1 MAAENSY
8 SPPQSDVNLGLGSP
22 DGQLPLASR
31 GARLGARI
39 LDGLVESGPLI
50 LFIIVGTVMSGMNGG
65 GSSPGDR
72 GAVAGLLIGIGFL
85 AYLGL
90 FIYQV
95 VRLVNTG
102 QTLGKKW
109 LGVKVVR
116 MDGGPVSFGSHF
128 LRGLL
133 ISMAGIIDFIFIFRS
148 DHRCLHDLAAE
159 TKVVAV

>member
-1 MAAENSY
+1 
-8 SPPQSDVNLGLGSP
+8 VNLGLGSS

-39 LDGLVESGPLI
+39 LDGLVESAPI
-50 LFIIVGTVMSGMNGG
+50 VLFSIIAGVLGAGQRGAEQSGTV
-65 GSSPGDR
+65 
-72 GAVAGLLIGIGFL
+72 GLLIGVGFL
-85 AYLGL
+85 AYIGL
-90 FIYQV
+90 FIYQI

-133 ISMAGIIDFIFIFRS
+133 LAFAGFIDFIFIFRS
-148 DHRCLHDLAAE
+148 DQRCLHDLAAE